1 MCGQQF
7 MYVSMSINR
16 RLMLTCILTY
26 KRFYFSITDVGIII
40 SLQLFI
46 SDIPATGKPYEVD
59 DLYMVP
65 VE

>member
-1 MCGQQF
+1 
-7 MYVSMSINR
+7 
-16 RLMLTCILTY
+16 MLTCILTY
-26 KRFYFSITDVGIII
+26 KRFFFLTDVVIII

>member
-1 MCGQQF
+1 MF
-7 MYVSMSINR
+7 
-16 RLMLTCILTY
+16 TCLLTY
-26 KRFYFSITDVGIII
+26 KTFNELFALWGFFFITDMVNVIII